1 MKRMAWQRIGMI
13 AVGLAGTAVAAHAAD
28 KSITQAGC
36 NCNRGG
42 GGAAM
47 MPMPV
52 ETPPLMS
59 APGSSSWTPG
69 MMSSPPV
76 VAAPA
81 ANLPPGTL
89 GRTYIRPSV
98 PVPAVKHP
106 RAGLI
111 DVRAPGATSVSVQWT
126 HPYRLTDELDGFVDA
141 KDKDVFHFEEKQM
154 LPGVPYI
161 VRIEARFG
169 TEDEPRYEERYAR
182 LIMGRIVSVDFDEAR

>member
-1 MKRMAWQRIGMI
+1 MEM
-13 AVGLAGTAVAAHAAD
+13 
-28 KSITQAGC
+28 S
-36 NCNRGG
+36 
-42 GGAAM
+42 
-47 MPMPV
+47 MPV
-52 ETPPLMS
+52 ETPHFSPT
-59 APGSSSWTPG
+59 PGPQGWTPG
-69 MMSSPPV
+69 MMPPV
-76 VAAPA
+76 MARPV

-89 GRTYIRPSV
+89 GQTYVRPTA

-154 LPGVPYI
+154 LPGVPYV

-169 TEDEPRYEERYAR
+169 TEENPRYEERYAR
-182 LIMGRIVSVDFDEAR
+182 LIMGRIVSIDFDESR

>member
-1 MKRMAWQRIGMI
+1 MMLAC
-13 AVGLAGTAVAAHAAD
+13 LAGTSAATQAAD
-28 KSITQAGC
+28 KSIELAGC
-36 NCNRGG
+36 NCQRGG
-42 GGAAM
+42 GGGM
-47 MPMPV
+47 EMSMPV
-52 ETPPLMS
+52 ETPHLSPT
-59 APGSSSWTPG
+59 PGPQGWTPG
-69 MMSSPPV
+69 MMQPV
-76 VAAPA
+76 MARPV

-89 GRTYIRPSV
+89 GQTYTRPSA

-154 LPGVPYI
+154 LPGVPYV

-169 TEDEPRYEERYAR
+169 TEENPRYEERYAR
-182 LIMGRIVSVDFDEAR
+182 LIMGRIVSIDFEESR

>member
-1 MKRMAWQRIGMI
+1 MAMPMQMG
-13 AVGLAGTAVAAHAAD
+13 
-28 KSITQAGC
+28 
-36 NCNRGG
+36 
-42 GGAAM
+42 

-52 ETPPLMS
+52 ETPHLSPTPGPW
-59 APGSSSWTPG
+59 APGA
-69 MMSSPPV
+69 M
-76 VAAPA
+76 AAPVTTRQA

-89 GRTYIRPSV
+89 GQTYNRPSA

-111 DVRAPGATSVSVQWT
+111 DVRATGATSVSVQWT

-169 TEDEPRYEERYAR
+169 TEENPRYEERYAR
-182 LIMGRIVSVDFDEAR
+182 LIMGRIVSIDFDESR

>member
-1 MKRMAWQRIGMI
+1 MAMPMQMG
-13 AVGLAGTAVAAHAAD
+13 
-28 KSITQAGC
+28 
-36 NCNRGG
+36 
-42 GGAAM
+42 

-52 ETPPLMS
+52 ETPHLSPT
-59 APGSSSWTPG
+59 PGPQGWTPG
-69 MMSSPPV
+69 VMSQPV
-76 VAAPA
+76 VAGRA
-81 ANLPPGTL
+81 ANTPPGTL
-89 GRTYIRPSV
+89 GQTYVRPSA

-106 RAGLI
+106 RAGMI
-111 DVRAPGATSVSVQWT
+111 DVRAAGATSVSVQWT

-182 LIMGRIVSVDFDEAR
+182 LIMGRIVSIDFDESR